1 MNVEVCAVIV
11 TYYPSSDFERVAEI
25 LRPQVGRLVVIDNH
39 SPEETVGTLR
49 TLASK
54 IDFCLIENTDNFGI
68 GTALNQSIEWARRY
82 SDCEFILFF
91 DQDSLPSDTFVS
103 EMVAEYRRH
112 PKNER
117 VFLVMPKII
126 HRVTGITYEHY
137 SLKGQYLVA
146 QTSGSLLPMHVF
158 SDEGLYREDF
168 FIDYVDYEF
177 CLRAV
182 AHGWKIVYAP
192 AAVLVHNPGRANEL
206 SILGIRNLTITNHS
220 PLRRYYLMRNGIWTI
235 RAYAARYPGWA
246 LDHTWQMAK
255 EVVRVLVFEQNR
267 AKTLGMWFRA
277 IRDVLRSRFG
287 RYQDALTARTV

>member
-1 MNVEVCAVIV
+1 MNFEVCAVIV
-11 TYYPSSDFERVAEI
+11 TYYPGSDFERAVEI

-39 SPEETVGTLR
+39 SPEETLGKLR
-49 TLASK
+49 TLAGK
-54 IDFCLIENTDNFGI
+54 FDFSLIENTDNYGI

-91 DQDSLPSDTFVS
+91 DQDSLPSETFVS

-112 PKNER
+112 LKSEQ

-137 SLKGQYLVA
+137 SLNGEYLVA
-146 QTSGSLLPMHVF
+146 QTSGSLLAMRVF

-182 AHGWKIVYAP
+182 AHGWRIVYAS

-206 SILGIRNLTITNHS
+206 SILGLRNLTITNHS

-235 RAYAARYPGWA
+235 REYAARYPGWA
-246 LDHTWQMAK
+246 LDHTWQIAK
-255 EVVRVLVFEQNR
+255 EVVRVLLFEQNR
-267 AKTLGMWFRA
+267 AKILGMWFRA

-287 RYQDALTARTV
+287 RYQDAFTVRTV